1 MRIIIHET
9 YEYEVEAR
17 DSEHAR
23 ELFDAYREDPT
34 QREGFESEGFI
45 QNYLH
50 TYDAETGDEI

>member
-17 DSEHAR
+17 DGEHAR
-23 ELFDAYREDPT
+23 ELFQSYMEAPSDSDAFYT
-34 QREGFESEGFI
+34 VGFL

-50 TYDAETGDEI
+50 TYNAETLDEV